1 MRGRHD
7 SGSATVFVLA
17 AMGVICLAAA
27 VVCCV
32 GAAITVRHRAAAAAD
47 AAALAAAAR
56 AVDGPAFACSRAAD
70 LASDDGA
77 RLTECV
83 LDGSIARVAVS
94 VRPPGWLAF
103 FGPAIVKAT
112 AGPAETTESG
122 PAETTGTGPAVT
134 KEKNVGHP
142 LASS

>member
-1 MRGRHD
+1 MRRRRD

-17 AMGVICLAAA
+17 AMGVIGLAAA

-47 AAALAAAAR
+47 AAALAAAGR
-56 AVDGPAFACSRAAD
+56 AVDGQAAACSRAAA

-77 RLTECV
+77 RLTDCV
-83 LDGSIARVAVS
+83 LDGAFARVAAS
-94 VRPPGWLAF
+94 VRPHGWLAF
-103 FGPAIVKAT
+103 LGPAIVKAR
-112 AGPAETTESG
+112 AGPAE
-122 PAETTGTGPAVT
+122 T

-142 LASS
+142 RASS